1 MHVIIDYTL
10 GNFGPFR
17 DDVTLS
23 LEATKLS
30 EHPENIIRSE
40 DGKDDL
46 LSSAIIFGPN
56 AAGKSFLVDGLLAL
70 NRVVSSR
77 GGDDTLDRAYVPYK
91 VSKECRDAP
100 VRLGIRLLID
110 GIRYDYRVEYTDREI
125 VAESLHYYP
134 NSRRAKIF
142 ERDGPA
148 SFPKAK
154 KKVADLTASDTTYLT
169 MASIGKDQD
178 CSRVRDAITGM
189 VFAASDSD
197 VLIEDTC
204 RMCDED
210 PEMRAMLIRA
220 LQTAD
225 LGIDDFSYKERQ
237 IALADVKNVLPPNV
251 YEDLRMGS
259 DSISAMDVY
268 VKHGFKDAD
277 DEGRTIQIDSES
289 SGTRCMFGLMGMLI
303 PVIRNGGVLVIDEL
317 GGHLHSRLTRWVVQ
331 MFASYNNGSGA
342 QLIANTHDLGLMD
355 IDELLRR
362 DQIWFVNKNR
372 DNGSSELYCLSDFEG
387 VRKDTDVL
395 KAYLNGRY
403 DAMPVVLH
411 RGVLP

>member
-1 MHVIIDYTL
+1 MIIDYTL
-10 GNFGPFR
+10 GNFGPFK

-23 LEATKLS
+23 MEATKFS
-30 EHPENIIRSE
+30 EHPENVIRSD
-40 DGKDDL
+40 DGKSDI

-56 AAGKSFLVDGLLAL
+56 AAGKSFLIDGLLML
-70 NRVVSSR
+70 NRIVSSR
-77 GGDDTLDRAYVPYK
+77 GGDGILDRAYVPYK
-91 VSKECRDAP
+91 VSKECREAP

-110 GIRYDYRVEYTDREI
+110 GIRYDYSIEYTDKEI

-142 ERDGPA
+142 ERNGPA
-148 SFPKAK
+148 SFPKARK
-154 KKVADLTASDTTYLT
+154 KIADLTASDATYLT
-169 MASIGKDQD
+169 MASIGRDPD
-178 CSRVRDAITGM
+178 CSKVRNAIMGM
-189 VFAASDSD
+189 VFTASDSD
-197 VLIEDTC
+197 VLIQATC

-210 PEMRAMLIRA
+210 PETRA
-220 LQTAD
+220 LLIHALQAAD
-225 LGIDDFSYKERQ
+225 LGINDFTYKERQ
-237 IALADVKNVLPPNV
+237 IALADVKDILPPDV

-268 VKHGFKDAD
+268 VEHEFKDAD
-277 DEGRTIQIDSES
+277 DEGRMIQIDSES
-289 SGTRCMFGLMGMLI
+289 SGTRCMFGLMGALI

-331 MFASYNNGSGA
+331 MFASYNNGNGA

-372 DNGSSELYCLSDFEG
+372 DNGSSELYCLSDFKG
-387 VRKDTDVL
+387 VRKDTDIL
-395 KAYLNGRY
+395 KAYLFGRY